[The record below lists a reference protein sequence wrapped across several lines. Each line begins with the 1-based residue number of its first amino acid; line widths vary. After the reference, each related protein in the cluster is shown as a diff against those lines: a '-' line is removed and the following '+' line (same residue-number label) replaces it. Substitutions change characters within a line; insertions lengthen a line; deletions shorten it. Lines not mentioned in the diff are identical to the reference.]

1 MTKLE
6 ITPSQLSRHLWVR
19 QGFDATESPR
29 PAAQVIETTP
39 GVYGAAPTCYLSVL
53 ARSPSASLAELD
65 DLLYTQRSVVR
76 TRAMR
81 ASLFLVAARD
91 LPDIFQATSR
101 LTRDAF
107 AELVRNA
114 GLADDEY
121 RSAAARI
128 EAALEAAPLTLA
140 EIRQAL
146 PDLPDKVEA
155 ALNYVVGLMC
165 GEGRLIRAG
174 VRGGWKSDIT
184 EYARLR
190 DWLPGVDLASGDAER
205 GRMLLA
211 RRYFHAFGPASVD
224 DFHWW
229 SGLPREEADAAV
241 AALGD
246 ELAPVTVQ
254 DLPGDL
260 LVPATA
266 VHELAALPDEGPRG
280 VCLLP
285 PWDAYLMAYRV
296 RGRFLQPRWYER
308 IYDRAGNAT
317 SAVLRDGRVGGV
329 WDIEE
334 RQGRLDVKVALFDPA
349 DKKTWREVDRAAER
363 LAKALG
369 PGPYR
374 VLRCPLP
381 PPFTAGTTRL
391 RSPLQGIEG
400 ERPDL

>member
-6 ITPSQLSRHLWVR
+6 ITSSQLSRHLWTR
-19 QGFDATESPR
+19 QGFDPTDEPR
-29 PAAQVIETTP
+29 PAEQVIQAVP
-39 GVYGAAPTCYLSVL
+39 GVYGAAPSCYLSVL
-53 ARSPSASLAELD
+53 ARSPSAHLAELD

-107 AELVRNA
+107 AELVRNS
-114 GLADDEY
+114 GLSDDEY
-121 RSAAARI
+121 QHAAARI
-128 EAALEAAPLTLA
+128 EAALEAAPLTIA

-146 PDLPDKVEA
+146 PDLPAKVDA

-174 VRGGWKSDIT
+174 VRGDWKSDIT
-184 EYARLR
+184 EYARVS
-190 DWLPGVDLASGDAER
+190 DWLPGVDIAAGDAER
-205 GRMLLA
+205 GRALLA
-211 RRYFHAFGPASVD
+211 RRYFHAFGPASAD

-229 SGLPREEADAAV
+229 SGLPREEADAAI
-241 AALGD
+241 AAIGD
-246 ELAPVTVQ
+246 ELVPVTVQ

-260 LVPATA
+260 LVPAA
-266 VHELAALPDEGPRG
+266 AAEELAALPDEGPRG
-280 VCLLP
+280 IRLLP
-285 PWDAYLMAYRV
+285 PWDAYLMAYRA
-296 RGRFLQPRWYER
+296 RTRFIQPRWYER
-308 IYDRAGNAT
+308 VYDRAGNPT
-317 SAVLRDGRVGGV
+317 SAVLRDGRVGGI

-334 RQGRLDVKVALFDPA
+334 RQGRLEVKVALFDPA

-363 LAKALG
+363 LAKAIGAG
-369 PGPYR
+369 PHR

-381 PPFTAGTTRL
+381 PPFTAGASRL

>member
-6 ITPSQLSRHLWVR
+6 ITSSQLSRHLWTR
-19 QGFDATESPR
+19 QGFDATEEPR
-29 PAAQVIETTP
+29 PAAQVIEAVP

-53 ARSPSASLAELD
+53 ARSPSANLAELD

-81 ASLFLVAARD
+81 ANLFLVAARD
-91 LPDIFQATSR
+91 LPDIFQATSH
-101 LTRDAF
+101 LTRVAF

-114 GLADDEY
+114 GLDADAY
-121 RSAAARI
+121 KNAAARI

-146 PDLPDKVEA
+146 PDLPANVEA

-190 DWLPGVDLASGDAER
+190 DWLPGVDLGSGDAER
-205 GRMLLA
+205 GRVLLA
-211 RRYFHAFGPASVD
+211 RRYFHAFGPASAD

-229 SGLPREEADAAV
+229 SGLPREDADAAV
-241 AALGD
+241 AALRD
-246 ELAPVTVQ
+246 ELVPVAVE

-260 LVPATA
+260 LVPAA
-266 VHELAALPDEGPRG
+266 AAEELAALPDEGPRG
-280 VCLLP
+280 IRLLP
-285 PWDAYLMAYRV
+285 PWDAYLTAYRV
-296 RGRFLQPRWYER
+296 RGRFIQPRWYER
-308 IYDRAGNAT
+308 VYDRAGNPT
-317 SAVLRDGRVGGV
+317 SAVLRDGRIGGV
-329 WDIEE
+329 WDLEE

-349 DKKTWREVDRAAER
+349 DRRTWREVDRAAER
-363 LAKALG
+363 LAKAIG
-369 PGPYR
+369 AGPYR

-381 PPFTAGTTRL
+381 PPFTAGASRL